1 MTTDHQEQLLALC
14 KLVYEAQ
21 EAAECDYKQETFRGQ
36 YLPELL
42 IRRVDAI
49 KIEIRKETV
58 SHHEPHI
65 HITHSDK
72 IDVSLCLTDFR
83 ILAGKIDQK
92 TLKRLKPLLD
102 KYKPHLIDIWNALNI
117 EGDSRFAELLIS
129 NLPR

>member
-1 MTTDHQEQLLALC
+1 MTAAQQEKLLALC

-21 EAAECDYKQETFRGQ
+21 EAAERDYKRETFGDQ

-42 IRRVDAI
+42 ILRVDAI

-58 SHHEPHI
+58 RHHEPHM

-92 TLKRLKPLLD
+92 TLKKLEPLLD
-102 KYKPHLIDIWNALNI
+102 KCKPHLMDIWNALNI
-117 EGDSRFAELLIS
+117 EGDSRMAELLIS